1 MKKTI
6 GLLLL
11 LFIAFNSHA
20 QVKRISAKQSK
31 DSTQKNKDHG
41 DKLSKKEALKEL
53 NMTEEQK
60 GKVKEIMKAN
70 KAAKKAIE
78 DDSSLSAEQKKAKIK
93 QLRLSQMQKLKT
105 VLSPE
110 QIEKFK
116 KLRSE
121 NKED

>member
-11 LFIAFNSHA
+11 LFVAFNSSA

-31 DSTQKNKDHG
+31 DSTQKKKDIG

-53 NMTEEQK
+53 NMTDDQK
-60 GKVKEIMKAN
+60 SKVKELMKAN
-70 KAAKKAIE
+70 KAAKKTIE
-78 DDSSLSAEQKKAKIK
+78 DDSSLSGEQKKEKIK
-93 QLRLSQMQKLKT
+93 QLRIAQMQKMKT

-116 KLRSE
+116 KLRNE